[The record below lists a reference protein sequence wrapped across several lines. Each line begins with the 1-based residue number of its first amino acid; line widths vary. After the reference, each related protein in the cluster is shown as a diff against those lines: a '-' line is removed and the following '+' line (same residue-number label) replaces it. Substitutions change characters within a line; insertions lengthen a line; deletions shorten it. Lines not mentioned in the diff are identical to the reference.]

1 MERAPRPGRVEPA
14 VGAAAHH
21 LAAVDDAHGPGALA
35 LAAVGARVG
44 GLGAGDLGEERLDV
58 AAPHQVEVLALP
70 PLLGQPLAR
79 VARHALR
86 ERAVHLEPRVPGL
99 LGHLLR
105 RLGRRLRGV
114 LMLLRAGP

>member
-1 MERAPRPGRVEPA
+1 VRAGVR
-14 VGAAAHH
+14 
-21 LAAVDDAHGPGALA
+21 
-35 LAAVGARVG
+35 
-44 GLGAGDLGEERLDV
+44 GLGPGDLGEQRLDV
-58 AAPHQVEVLALP
+58 AAAHQVEVLALP
-70 PLLGQPLAR
+70 PLLGEALAR

-114 LMLLRAGP
+114 LMLLLLLLLLLLLGGSPLGGRLQ